1 MTLSVMSRVILTWA
15 LRRSTIKVSVIPGM
29 MGGAMYK
36 RILELTEEIEAVI
49 PTDDHVRL
57 EELRVRRAEAF
68 AVIKTQGA
76 QASPEAIAL
85 IEKIQECEKRCREQ
99 ALRKL
104 AALKKDMDV
113 IRKGKRLEKAYGRF
127 VGNV

>member
-1 MTLSVMSRVILTWA
+1 
-15 LRRSTIKVSVIPGM
+15 
-29 MGGAMYK
+29 MYK
-36 RILELTEEIEAVI
+36 RILALTEEIEAII
-49 PTDDHVRL
+49 PTDDHARL

-68 AVIKTQGA
+68 AAIEGQGDH
-76 QASPEAIAL
+76 ASPEAIAL
-85 IEKIQECEKRCREQ
+85 IEKIQECERRCREQ

-104 AALKKDMDV
+104 ATLKKDMDG

>member
-1 MTLSVMSRVILTWA
+1 
-15 LRRSTIKVSVIPGM
+15 
-29 MGGAMYK
+29 MYK
-36 RILELTEEIEAVI
+36 RILALTEEIEVVI
-49 PTDDHVRL
+49 PTDDHARL
-57 EELRVRRAEAF
+57 EELRARRAEAF
-68 AVIKTQGA
+68 AAIEERQGEQSSA
-76 QASPEAIAL
+76 EAIAL

-104 AALKKDMDV
+104 AALKKDMDG

>member
-1 MTLSVMSRVILTWA
+1 MTGET
-15 LRRSTIKVSVIPGM
+15 
-29 MGGAMYK
+29 MYG

-49 PTDDHVRL
+49 PTDDHARL

-68 AVIKTQGA
+68 AAAEAKGE

-99 ALRKL
+99 ALSKL
-104 AALKKDMDV
+104 ATLKKDMDGL
-113 IRKGKRLEKAYGRF
+113 RKGKRLEKAYGRF